1 MERELAMIPD
11 VLVLP
16 AGHGRVVVELNAEH
30 DLATKDALRDL
41 FTRLVEEN
49 SLVVIDLT
57 GAEFIDSSVIHVLA
71 QADRLA
77 RVRGSNVRVQ
87 LGMEGIARRA
97 LEITGMVD
105 QLNCVV
111 DRNEAL
117 AA

>member
-1 MERELAMIPD
+1 MIPD

-30 DLATKDALRDL
+30 DLVTKDALHDL
-41 FTRLVEEN
+41 LTTLVEQN
-49 SLVVIDLT
+49 TLVVIDLA
-57 GAEFIDSSVIHVLA
+57 GAEFIDSSVIYNLA
-71 QADRLA
+71 EADRLA
-77 RVRGSNVRVQ
+77 RARGSNVRIQ
-87 LGMEGIARRA
+87 LGTEGIARRA

>member
-1 MERELAMIPD
+1 MIPD

-30 DLATKDALRDL
+30 DLVTKDALHDL
-41 FTRLVEEN
+41 FTTLVEEN

-57 GAEFIDSSVIHVLA
+57 GAEFIDSSVIHNL
-71 QADRLA
+71 RLA
-77 RVRGSNVRVQ
+77 RARGSNVRIQV
-87 LGMEGIARRA
+87 GAEGIARRA

>member
-1 MERELAMIPD
+1 
-11 VLVLP
+11 
-16 AGHGRVVVELNAEH
+16 
-30 DLATKDALRDL
+30 
-41 FTRLVEEN
+41 
-49 SLVVIDLT
+49 VVIDLT